1 MYSALKN
8 VQIIISLLKEYNVR
22 NLVLSPGSRN
32 VPFVHSVEQDKYFNC
47 YSIVDERG
55 AGYFALGLAETL
67 NEPVLLSC
75 TSATATCNYLP
86 AIEEASKKNIQLIVL
101 TADRNPYFREQ
112 LENQMIMQPNMYGE
126 YCRKSVDLPTVYNNE
141 DAKYCERLVNEALL
155 ELNHHRNKGPVQINF
170 PAFFGFEDFSIKNL
184 PKCRVIER
192 LDNLEDERW
201 EKKYKELTNTNRIML
216 LFGEGD
222 NYEEKQEKLLNEMFN
237 TFNCMISVEHMSNIH
252 ADGAL
257 RTYAITEGMN
267 QQEMKEVLPDILI
280 TFENN
285 FSSEL
290 KHHIREACKKY
301 KMKHWRV
308 SLDGKVVDPFM
319 SLTTIFECSNV
330 DFFEKIL
337 SYKNKKQKN
346 DYFYYNLWKEKIKAI
361 KMPEVQFSNFYA
373 IKKLTEIIPKNSI
386 LHLSILNSIRI
397 TNLFDLDPT
406 IKVYAN
412 IGAYG
417 IDGSLSTFFGNSYS
431 KDELSFLIIGDLS
444 FIYDMN
450 TTLNLNLNK
459 NIRIL
464 IINNYCGGEF
474 HHVYSSSDIVNID
487 LHIAAGHKFKLKSWC
502 ESLNVDYH
510 SANNFEELEKEYTN
524 FIKEHS
530 KPQILEVFT
539 NSDIDTK
546 VLHEYFAINTK
557 NEKSHIMIKIIK
569 KIGRG
574 MKKIC
579 KNICLKAIEILN

>member
-8 VQIIISLLKEYNVR
+8 VQIIISLLKEYNVK

-32 VPFVHSVEQDKYFNC
+32 VPFVHSVEQDEYFNC
-47 YSIVDERG
+47 YSIVDERN
-55 AGYFALGLAETL
+55 AGYFALGLAEAL

-86 AIEEASKKNIQLIVL
+86 AIEEASKKNIQLIAL
-101 TADRNPYFREQ
+101 TADRNPYYREQ
-112 LENQMIMQPNMYGE
+112 LENQMIMQANMYGK
-126 YCRKSVDLPTVYNNE
+126 YCRKSVDLPTVYNKD

-155 ELNHHRNKGPVQINF
+155 ELNHNGNKGPVQINF

-192 LDNLEDERW
+192 IDDLEDDRW
-201 EKKYKELTNTNRIML
+201 RTKYKELTDAKRIML

-222 NYEEKQEKLLNEMFN
+222 NYEGKQETLLNEIFS

-252 ADGAL
+252 VDGAL
-257 RTYAITEGMN
+257 RTYTVTEGMK
-267 QQEMKEVLPDILI
+267 QQEIKEILPDILI

-301 KMKHWRV
+301 NMKHWRV
-308 SLDGKVVDPFM
+308 SQDGKVVDPFM

-330 DFFEKIL
+330 EFFEKIL

-346 DYFYYNLWKEKIKAI
+346 NYLYYNIWKEKIKNI
-361 KMPEVQFSNFYA
+361 KMPKVQFSNFYV

-406 IKVYAN
+406 VKVYAN

-417 IDGSLSTFFGNSYS
+417 IDGSLSTFLGNSYL
-431 KDELSFLIIGDLS
+431 KDKLSFLIIGDLS

-450 TTLNLNLNK
+450 TTLNSKLNK
-459 NIRIL
+459 NARIL

-474 HHVYSSSDIVNID
+474 HHVYSNSDIANVD
-487 LHIAAGHKFKLKSWC
+487 LHIAAGHRFKLKSWC

-510 SANNFEELEKEYTN
+510 AANNFNELEKEYNN
-524 FIKEHS
+524 FIKEHD

-546 VLHEYFAINTK
+546 VFHEYLKINTK
-557 NEKSHIMIKIIK
+557 NEKSSIIIKIIK
-569 KIGRG
+569 KIGKG
-574 MKKIC
+574 IKKIC
-579 KNICLKAIEILN
+579 KTICLKVLEKLN